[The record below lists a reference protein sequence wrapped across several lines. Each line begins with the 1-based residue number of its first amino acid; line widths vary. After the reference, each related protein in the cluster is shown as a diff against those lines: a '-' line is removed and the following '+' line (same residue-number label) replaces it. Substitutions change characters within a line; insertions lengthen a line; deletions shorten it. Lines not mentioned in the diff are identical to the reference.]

1 MDLLQ
6 HRSVTIRSIQKIT
19 EIIIANPGA
28 AKSYP
33 KGKNE
38 PSPLDKLWNFVK
50 SESGIISS
58 NAVNKLVEL
67 VQKGIVNWID
77 ALNGLTDALS
87 TLSGI
92 SLDNAI
98 IGITEILSNQAC
110 IGEYYFN
117 HGRHPFIIAMTI
129 KPEQTCTILLSQLEK
144 IFDISRIRFV
154 EPNTPQKK
162 SVYIENLLNMMK
174 PFFDHILLDGMKENL
189 EFQKYWSSVLM
200 QFLIHLIY
208 QDADDEFY
216 WTFKEHLLEYL
227 LSVVQRVP
235 LTPIF
240 TNSTKN
246 FITSNSIY
254 ILIQSLVQI
263 VGVNFIQNGLNETF
277 LQKFNNTLGTQ
288 ILALACDAQH
298 ANLSTNHYIS
308 LFYKISI
315 PQGSLNHLSQSSFI
329 LIWPTFSFLL
339 LDTQSSDNQLMILE
353 IMQKL
358 IELKL
363 KNINDCDVPP
373 PLVGVA
379 ILPLFQVISDVEKS
393 TTRNTAMEILLMVQ
407 KFQTLQYTPLEFN
420 EQISILLKLPC
431 ITGTIALIL
440 SEINCLLNSYS
451 SPSSYEFKNLDSY
464 FSTLFYVPYLFHH
477 DVATRI
483 LALDYLISIINSDFA
498 LIQTQKFPIFLL
510 ILYVLRN
517 DGDTL
522 IHLHILH
529 HALPSLISTTD
540 PTITA
545 KILKITMGLVQ
556 GQEIKKETNL
566 NAVGIRMLY
575 KLWLRQRR
583 CWKQL
588 RFILSEWTK
597 ERKLE
602 TSAYDDT
609 KRERFEIE
617 LAALS
622 TIRDIC
628 KSKGR
633 DYAEE
638 LLPFISSLL
647 QSVILHPKSL
657 YLVIE
662 ALNACVEAK
671 VVETRAVWI
680 VLMSYIADAIM
691 QTDPLN
697 IHLISKL
704 CEFYKL
710 IVQHDDDTVA
720 YNEFKQ
726 NILESNLCP
735 LIFPQKILYT
745 SETDQEVLID
755 DSIVFK
761 IQQNFMIL
769 KHGLITISQFNA
781 TDILSIFPVSSETLL
796 SQIFNSNERSWNLSQ
811 VEEWQFV
818 LSKIISHEVYNM
830 RRNLLRGVSV
840 EASSGG
846 KSATSKSDNTNVFQ
860 SRKEKIESIA
870 TKIVNEWEIGL
881 VSPGLRAGYA
891 LASLICFNSQMD
903 NSNKSRSQTLSEIK
917 DLKTT
922 RFYKLM
928 ANAIQDINL
937 TDHWVIR
944 LGIVANWCNFFEK
957 GLRELSYTTSESE
970 DEIIKVLIEDLMKR
984 LDDARFPYTC
994 QNIILALIGLCL
1006 SLKSLNVS
1014 STQQYAT
1021 TTLRYLSTLTI
1032 MNEKL
1037 VQEVVDTLVTKLS
1050 EDKTSTTGWALFG
1063 AGYSLGTLLSYLASF
1078 PMKTSLMSNIC
1089 SQTVSFLYDLISST
1103 SLDNLGPTN
1112 LYLGIMI
1119 GLSNVDCDDE
1129 PETERIYQMA
1139 LSDLKKFVENN
1150 GKIDENIKSRIAGS
1164 AWFVSF
1170 SRGKG
1175 LNEEI
1180 IEILEKATK
1189 ISGARKEMSE
1199 YHFHFSQSYS
1209 HVLQDILQVKQSS
1222 HNLSSFNAN
1231 VNSCTHTLTTAG
1243 TSSSKRH
1250 TALITIGSL
1259 AGVDYFSLPYHAR
1272 NRNFYFFSSASSAIV
1287 TQVLD
1292 ILQNVAELGS
1302 QASSLEMTMSDV
1314 KGGRLAVIIL
1324 GQLMQ
1329 VIERISE
1336 DTAMLVGD
1344 SARSI
1349 TSSTEPKDY
1358 SRLPASS
1365 YLKSLFDR
1373 LVWISLESSPPDSSI
1388 EAASLIISTFS
1399 KISTIL
1405 PPVNWFPL
1413 FVRFNE
1419 PAFMKFNLKYLIVTM
1434 AIQHCSRS
1442 VSLMEF
1448 LVHILI
1454 EFPNIY
1460 SDNNIDI
1467 KFKTFL
1473 ICEGLGKILE
1483 LCGFEKTTQTIKET
1497 DDKQSTQMRG
1507 VESIA
1512 KKVVVPNSRV
1522 IDIVDKMT
1530 SCLFGN
1536 SINPENE
1543 QELIKLLK
1551 VVYYKLSI
1559 PLTENQA
1566 QIIRLA
1572 TQSCIF
1578 FIEDTNDDN
1587 LIKSTITICAMS
1599 ELGRIDVTKHLARI
1613 LQNCLTT
1620 FNDKIHIETLPYSLP
1635 FAWIHRAIYV
1645 NIHGNNKS
1653 ENSKRKICLEW
1664 LVRILD
1670 VLIVLAT
1677 PRQKKQLQFE
1687 EDILECGVKIAL
1699 SGLVNLCWKKSSNI
1713 LTNSF
1718 MFTNYEAW
1726 NEKFLKVVQDVVS
1739 VRKLSILI
1747 PKEFTSNEESI
1758 DIVQKQIIKRLLK
1771 LLELSK
1777 EMTSKGRESYFIF
1790 YSILIRLKVF
1800 ISDDNYRALLIG
1812 DIHCSDM

>member
-1 MDLLQ
+1 
-6 HRSVTIRSIQKIT
+6 
-19 EIIIANPGA
+19 
-28 AKSYP
+28 
-33 KGKNE
+33 
-38 PSPLDKLWNFVK
+38 
-50 SESGIISS
+50 
-58 NAVNKLVEL
+58 
-67 VQKGIVNWID
+67 
-77 ALNGLTDALS
+77 
-87 TLSGI
+87 
-92 SLDNAI
+92 
-98 IGITEILSNQAC
+98 
-110 IGEYYFN
+110 
-117 HGRHPFIIAMTI
+117 
-129 KPEQTCTILLSQLEK
+129 
-144 IFDISRIRFV
+144 
-154 EPNTPQKK
+154 
-162 SVYIENLLNMMK
+162 
-174 PFFDHILLDGMKENL
+174 
-189 EFQKYWSSVLM
+189 
-200 QFLIHLIY
+200 
-208 QDADDEFY
+208 
-216 WTFKEHLLEYL
+216 
-227 LSVVQRVP
+227 
-235 LTPIF
+235 
-240 TNSTKN
+240 
-246 FITSNSIY
+246 
-254 ILIQSLVQI
+254 
-263 VGVNFIQNGLNETF
+263 
-277 LQKFNNTLGTQ
+277 
-288 ILALACDAQH
+288 
-298 ANLSTNHYIS
+298 
-308 LFYKISI
+308 
-315 PQGSLNHLSQSSFI
+315 
-329 LIWPTFSFLL
+329 
-339 LDTQSSDNQLMILE
+339 DNQLIILE

-363 KNINDCDVPP
+363 KNINDQDAPS

-393 TTRNTAMEILLMVQ
+393 ATRNIAMEILLMVQ
-407 KFQTLQYTPLEFN
+407 KFQTIQYTPLEFN
-420 EQISILLKLPC
+420 EVSILLKSPC
-431 ITGTIALIL
+431 ITGTITLIL

-451 SPSSYEFKNLDSY
+451 SPSSYEFKNSDSY
-464 FSTLFYVPYLFHH
+464 FSTLFYIPYLFHH

-483 LALDYLISIINSDFA
+483 LALNYLISIINNDFA

-510 ILYVLRN
+510 FLYVLRN

-522 IHLHILH
+522 VHLHILH

-575 KLWLRQRR
+575 KLWSRQRR

-597 ERKLE
+597 KRKLD

-609 KRERFEIE
+609 KCERFEIE
-617 LAALS
+617 LAALL

-680 VLMSYIADAIM
+680 VLMSYIADAIT
-691 QTDPLN
+691 QANPLN
-697 IHLISKL
+697 INLISKL

-710 IVQHDDDTVA
+710 VVQHDDDTIV

-735 LIFPQKILYT
+735 LIFPQKPLYT
-745 SETDQEVLID
+745 SEPDQEVLVD

-761 IQQNFMIL
+761 IQQNYRIL
-769 KHGLITISQFNA
+769 KHGLIAISQFNA
-781 TDILSIFPVSSETLL
+781 TDILSVFPVSSETLL

-818 LSKIISHEVYNM
+818 LSKIISQEVYNM

-846 KSATSKSDNTNVFQ
+846 KSATSTSDNTSVFQ
-860 SRKEKIESIA
+860 SRKEKVESIA

-891 LASLICFNSQMD
+891 LASLIWFNPQMD
-903 NSNKSRSQTLSEIK
+903 NSNKSRSQTLNEIK

-944 LGIVANWCNFFEK
+944 LGIVTNWCNFFEK
-957 GLRELSYTTSESE
+957 GLRELLYTTSESE
-970 DEIIKVLIEDLMKR
+970 EEAIKVLIEDLMKR
-984 LDDARFPYTC
+984 LDDARFPYAC
-994 QNIILALIGLCL
+994 QNIILALTGLCL

-1021 TTLRYLSTLTI
+1021 TTLRHFLDYYFVDANLAVKRQYEHQHQDSSLITSDDVQFAVAMALGYLSTLTI

-1089 SQTVSFLYDLISST
+1089 SQTVSFLYDFISST
-1103 SLDNLGPTN
+1103 SLDNLGATN
-1112 LYLGIMI
+1112 SYLGVMI
-1119 GLSNVDCDDE
+1119 GLSNIDCDDE

-1150 GKIDENIKSRIAGS
+1150 GKVDENIKSRIAGS

-1189 ISGARKEMSE
+1189 ISGAR
-1199 YHFHFSQSYS
+1199 
-1209 HVLQDILQVKQSS
+1209 VNILQVKQSS

-1231 VNSCTHTLTTAG
+1231 INSCTHTLTTAG

-1287 TQVLD
+1287 TQVLNT
-1292 ILQNVAELGS
+1292 LQNVAELGS
-1302 QASSLEMTMSDV
+1302 QASSSEMTMSDV

-1358 SRLPASS
+1358 SRLPSSS
-1365 YLKSLFDR
+1365 YLKSMFDR
-1373 LVWISLESSPPDSSI
+1373 LVWISLESPPPDSSI

-1419 PAFMKFNLKYLIVTM
+1419 PAFMKFNLRYQIVTM

-1454 EFPNIY
+1454 EFPIIN
-1460 SDNNIDI
+1460 SDSNVDI

-1483 LCGFEKTTQTIKET
+1483 LCGFEKITQTIKET

-1543 QELIKLLK
+1543 
-1551 VVYYKLSI
+1551 
-1559 PLTENQA
+1559 
-1566 QIIRLA
+1566 
-1572 TQSCIF
+1572 
-1578 FIEDTNDDN
+1578 
-1587 LIKSTITICAMS
+1587 
-1599 ELGRIDVTKHLARI
+1599 
-1613 LQNCLTT
+1613 
-1620 FNDKIHIETLPYSLP
+1620 
-1635 FAWIHRAIYV
+1635 
-1645 NIHGNNKS
+1645 
-1653 ENSKRKICLEW
+1653 
-1664 LVRILD
+1664 
-1670 VLIVLAT
+1670 
-1677 PRQKKQLQFE
+1677 
-1687 EDILECGVKIAL
+1687 
-1699 SGLVNLCWKKSSNI
+1699 
-1713 LTNSF
+1713 
-1718 MFTNYEAW
+1718 
-1726 NEKFLKVVQDVVS
+1726 
-1739 VRKLSILI
+1739 
-1747 PKEFTSNEESI
+1747 
-1758 DIVQKQIIKRLLK
+1758 
-1771 LLELSK
+1771 
-1777 EMTSKGRESYFIF
+1777 
-1790 YSILIRLKVF
+1790 
-1800 ISDDNYRALLIG
+1800 
-1812 DIHCSDM
+1812 